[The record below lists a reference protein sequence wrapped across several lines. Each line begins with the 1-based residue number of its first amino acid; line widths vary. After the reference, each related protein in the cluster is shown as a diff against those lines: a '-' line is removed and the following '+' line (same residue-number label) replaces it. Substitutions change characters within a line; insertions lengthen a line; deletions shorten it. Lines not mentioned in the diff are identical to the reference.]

1 VARRLDVPGAGHAK
15 LIHPAV
21 AFLLALVTLG
31 IYYIFWFG
39 IRNSELN
46 GYGES
51 FRRNENPLRVSVFW
65 AIVAN
70 TIGALLI
77 IPPFVSQ
84 WRFYKRIGR
93 AQELAGMEHRISHV
107 TGFLLYLVALFLL
120 PFEIPYAQHH
130 LNRLWEHVDAERE
143 KGRVGM
149 RGTSP
154 PASV

>member
-1 VARRLDVPGAGHAK
+1 VARKLDVPGAGQAK
-15 LIHPAV
+15 VINPGV

-31 IYYIFWFG
+31 LYYIFWFG

-46 GYGES
+46 DYGES
-51 FRRNENPLRVSVFW
+51 FRGDENPLQVSVFL

-93 AQELAGMEHRISHV
+93 AQQLAGMENRISHV

-130 LNRLWEHVDAERE
+130 LNRLWEHVAAERD
-143 KGRVGM
+143 KARLGM
-149 RGTSP
+149 RGTP
-154 PASV
+154 PAAGV